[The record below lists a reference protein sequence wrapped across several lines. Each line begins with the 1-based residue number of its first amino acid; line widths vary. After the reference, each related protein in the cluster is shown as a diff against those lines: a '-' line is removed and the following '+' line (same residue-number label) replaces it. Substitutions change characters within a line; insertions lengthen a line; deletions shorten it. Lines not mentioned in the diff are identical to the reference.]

1 MQKMSP
7 KVKEIRILEKY
18 KLLITFDNLEQKIFD
33 IEPYL
38 EYEVF
43 KNLKNEDEF
52 KKFYIDFGTICWEC
66 GADLSRDTL
75 YLKGEPVLDK
85 NIQMK

>member
-7 KVKEIRILEKY
+7 KVKEIKILEKY

-38 EYEVF
+38 EYEIF

-52 KKFYIDFGTICWEC
+52 EKFYIDFGTICWEC

-75 YLKGEPVLDK
+75 YLKGEHVLDK